1 MLALVSEQCSSNDMF
16 NESEKCINVHYY
28 IRRKGCQDLDIM
40 ETMRELKNSEC
51 VMIVSSTSS
60 NQGIFVIVVK

>member
-1 MLALVSEQCSSNDMF
+1 MF

-40 ETMRELKNSEC
+40 ETMRELNSEC
-51 VMIVSSTSS
+51 VMTVSSTSS